1 MEFTKIT
8 CNLDVNMEFNNFLLL
23 LYFLLKYEIVL
34 YIVKYNVVHS

>member
-1 MEFTKIT
+1 MESTEIT
-8 CNLDVNMEFNNFLLL
+8 CNLDVNMEFNNFLFL